1 MTIWRLPQRAK
12 LAAKHSVQHY
22 THKSIF
28 VNIFFLHVFEELRTC
43 ASPLWPLV
51 AGIWSNSACLLL
63 NMYNFCLFH
72 CFGGMLCAIIE
83 CLVAFLLLCHCWCLC
98 ACATFLNLVTCWLL
112 FEHIFSLNISL
123 DRFFRSLFVVSV
135 LFSCSLIIWAATN
148 ANICIRFMKALCW
161 QPNKNKKNSSASR

>member
-1 MTIWRLPQRAK
+1 MYAECTNCSCMLTSIIDCRPINFRTWTQILYVCSMQTPAFCHLSPIAGGQVTIWRLPQRAK

-51 AGIWSNSACLLL
+51 AGIWSNSACLRL
-63 NMYNFCLFH
+63 NIYNFCLFH

-83 CLVAFLLLCHCWCLC
+83 CLVAFLLLCRCQCLC
-98 ACATFLNLVTCWLL
+98 ACATFLNLVTC
-112 FEHIFSLNISL
+112 
-123 DRFFRSLFVVSV
+123 
-135 LFSCSLIIWAATN
+135 
-148 ANICIRFMKALCW
+148 
-161 QPNKNKKNSSASR
+161 